1 MAFVVSGLTD
11 YTKEVK
17 TDLLVKSMF
26 SGKTASLLQGA
37 GQVVPGIKSAE
48 ILPLLSSDI
57 YFQADG
63 CGYSPSG
70 TTTIS
75 KRTLTVGKVK
85 VEETLCPKT
94 LETKY
99 TQIGLA
105 AGSPVDMGVFQE
117 QIGNEKAA
125 GIAEAIETAIWQG
138 DATGGTGNNA
148 FFDGF
153 LTILDDL
160 GFGGA
165 GDPIQGNP
173 STGGGWTQLTS
184 LTSSNIDDAIAKIY
198 SLLPA
203 GILDKS
209 DLFIAMG
216 TDTFRTYKSWLLTAN
231 LFHYAATETSPLEIV
246 DPLSG
251 IKIYGLNGMNGT
263 NKIVAGRWSNF
274 FIGTDM
280 MNEEENWKLFYS
292 DDNDEVRFRA
302 SFKYAT
308 QVAYPSEIVYFKL
321 P

>member
-1 MAFVVSGLTD
+1 MAFVVNGLTD

-37 GQVVPGIKSAE
+37 GQVIPGIKSAE
-48 ILPLLSSDI
+48 ILPILSSDVF
-57 YFQADG
+57 FQADA

-70 TTTIS
+70 TTTIT
-75 KRTLTVGKVK
+75 KRTITVGKVK

-105 AGSPVDMGVFQE
+105 AGAPTDMGVFQE

-125 GIAEAIETAIWQG
+125 VIAEALETALWQG
-138 DATGGTGNNA
+138 DATGGSGNNG

-153 LTILDDL
+153 TTILGDL

-173 STGGGWTQLTS
+173 ATGGGWTQLTS

-198 SLLPA
+198 SLLPSA
-203 GILDKS
+203 ILDKT

-231 LFHYAATETSPLEIV
+231 LFHYAVTETAPLEIV
-246 DPLSG
+246 DPLTG
-251 IKIYGLNGMNGT
+251 IKIYGLNGLNST

-280 MNEEENWKLFYS
+280 MDEQEDFKMWYS
-292 DDNDEVRFRA
+292 EDNDEVRFR
-302 SFKYAT
+302 SNFKYGT
-308 QVAYPSEIVYFKL
+308 QIAFPEEVVYFVV
-321 P
+321 

>member
-48 ILPLLSSDI
+48 ILPLLTSDV

-75 KRTLTVGKVK
+75 KRTLTVGKIK
-85 VEETLCPKT
+85 IEETLCPKT

-105 AGSPVDMGVFQE
+105 AGAPVDLGVFQE

-125 GIAEAIETAIWQG
+125 KISEALETAIWQG
-138 DATGGTGNNA
+138 DATGGAGNLG

-153 LTILDDL
+153 LTILGDL
-160 GFGGA
+160 GFGGT
-165 GDPIQGNP
+165 GDPIEGNTT
-173 STGGGWTQLTS
+173 TGGGYTQLTS
-184 LTSSNIDDAIAKIY
+184 LTSSNIDEAIAKIY
-198 SLLPA
+198 SLIPA
-203 GILDKS
+203 GVLGKEDV
-209 DLFIAMG
+209 FIAMG
-216 TDTFRTYKSWLLTAN
+216 TDTYRTYRAWLVSAN
-231 LFHYAATETSPLEIV
+231 LFHYDAVEATAMEIV
-246 DPLSG
+246 DPISG
-251 IKIYGLNGMNGT
+251 IKIYGLHGMNGT

-280 MNEEENWKLFYS
+280 MNEEEEWKMWYS
-292 DDNDEVRFRA
+292 LDSDEVRYRV
-302 SFKYAT
+302 SMKYAT
-308 QVAYPSEIVYFKL
+308 QIAFPEEVVYFKL